1 MKRIN
6 NILYRDLVIF
16 VSISMM
22 IIGCTTSSHNAK
34 SIEKPKIRNLKYYK
48 EVSVYKWKH
57 TRIKVKEGE
66 TIILT
71 PLYPKGF
78 IYAVR
83 GRIGDEDEPFDAL
96 DVDSGEIHQA
106 RASGILQIGI
116 DKESQPI
123 KTGILIFKHSDLDSI
138 LSDLVFIHHKKPN
151 SRITNLTLGLLFKRK
166 SEDLVLS
173 GENSE
178 ALRTLDNAI
187 QYFVYVDEKLYS
199 TTIYRLYKLKA
210 NIYKIT
216 GDSQKF
222 SESVN
227 HALESL
233 MRASRYYDQLQ
244 GRQYSFL
251 ESTTQEERYL
261 LLTQTRFF
269 SKISMGGDPRWGH
282 GFANLA
288 DANGFLSR
296 YYSEMG
302 NLQLSL
308 KYCEKAMD
316 EAKKDGNRN
325 LIARAYR
332 ALGIRYFQFGFLEQA
347 ENAFLKALDYCSA
360 QAEWTRWGIEY
371 SLARVHTE
379 MNKLDSAEEILRGL
393 RASTPTYALIRPL
406 SLSRALALVYMKQGK
421 YEKAIPIL
429 KRLYS
434 TYKDMSVSGPSHLA
448 FRTMHIYTGLALS
461 QCYMALGQFNEGLST
476 LSKIESDIDNLGNP
490 TNLKLLALLR
500 KAKLM
505 KKAGKDPL
513 VSLTEAIGCLE
524 DIRPTALSHSDYE
537 YWEEMLPV
545 YTYAIEA
552 YHQKR
557 DSYRALEIAEKARSR
572 RFLDSLGGKKVGA
585 KGVAAY
591 MLSQRA
597 DGILESLSML
607 EDDMVEAAQKVG
619 IKLRTVYQEDT
630 RYSKQLESYHTT
642 LRQAAGL
649 DRQFGLTYNIIPISP
664 DEIQKKLPKGM
675 QIVPYY
681 LSNDA
686 LYAWV
691 INHNSIEAVK
701 KDVSLQKIADL
712 IKSFRNSI
720 FTQTTKRG
728 VTVVEKPV
736 DSKGNE
742 HRELY
747 EILFHPI
754 EEHLSGNRVII
765 IPYGI
770 LNYLPFQA
778 LHDGNQYLVEKYSI
792 SYSPSLSV
800 LEILKRE
807 NRHASR
813 KILALGNP
821 DLNNNALDLPAAE
834 KEVEMIKEVFPT
846 AKILKRQKATE
857 AAAKSLAQDHSILHF
872 ACHGEYIPKAPLAS
886 SIRLAPGNG
895 EDGRLE
901 AGEIFDMD
909 INANLVVTSACQ
921 TAIGKI
927 GKGDEVVGLTRAFI
941 YAGAKSVLGSLWN
954 ISDEATTSLMME
966 FYRNLQSVHESE
978 ALRQAQLKM
987 INSKEYNSP
996 FFWAPFY
1003 ITGGF

>member
-1 MKRIN
+1 MKKLAVLQFIVM
-6 NILYRDLVIF
+6 LT
-16 VSISMM
+16 
-22 IIGCTTSSHNAK
+22 IGCSAK
-34 SIEKPKIRNLKYYK
+34 SQISRNLEDPTIKNLKYYK
-48 EVSVYKWKH
+48 EVTISKWKY
-57 TRIKVKEGE
+57 TKIKVTEGD

-78 IYAVR
+78 IYAVK
-83 GRIGDEDEPFDAL
+83 GRVGDDSESFDAL
-96 DVDSGEIHQA
+96 DVDSGEIYQVK
-106 RASGILQIGI
+106 ASGILQIGI
-116 DKESQPI
+116 DKESRPI

-138 LSDLVFIHHKKPN
+138 LSDLAFIHHKKPN
-151 SRITNLTLGLLFKRK
+151 SRIINLTLGLLSKAK
-166 SEDLVLS
+166 GEKLILSE
-173 GENSE
+173 ENTE
-178 ALRTLDNAI
+178 ALKILDNAI

-210 NIYKIT
+210 NIYKLA

-222 SESVN
+222 SDSVN

-244 GRQYSFL
+244 ERQYSFL
-251 ESTTQEERYL
+251 ESMTQEERYL
-261 LLTQTRFF
+261 LLTQTKFF

-282 GFANLA
+282 SFANLA
-288 DANGFLSR
+288 DANAFLSR
-296 YYSEMG
+296 YYSEIG

-316 EAKKDGNRN
+316 EAKKDGDRN

-332 ALGIRYFQFGFLEQA
+332 GLGIRYFHFGFLEQA

-360 QAEWTRWGIEY
+360 QAEWNRWGIEY
-371 SLARVHTE
+371 LLARVRTE

-406 SLSRALALVYMKQGK
+406 SISRALAHVYMKQEK

-434 TYKDMSVSGPSHLA
+434 TYKNISVSGSSHLD
-448 FRTMHIYTGLALS
+448 FRATHIYTGLSLS

-490 TNLKLLALLR
+490 TNLKLRAMLR

-505 KKAGKDPL
+505 KKTGKDPL
-513 VSLTEAIGCLE
+513 VPLTEAIGCLE

-552 YHQKR
+552 YHRKR
-557 DSYRALEIAEKARSR
+557 DSYHALEIAEKARSR

-597 DGILESLSML
+597 NGILESLSML
-607 EDDMVEAAQKVG
+607 EDDMIEAAQKAG
-619 IKLRTVYQEDT
+619 IKLRTVYEEDT
-630 RYSKQLESYHTT
+630 RYSKQLENYHTT

-664 DEIQKKLPKGM
+664 DELQKKLPKGL
-675 QIVPYY
+675 QIVAYY

-701 KDVSLQKIADL
+701 RDVSLQKVADL

-728 VTVVEKPV
+728 VAVIAKPV
-736 DSKGNE
+736 DNKGNE

-800 LEILKRE
+800 LEFLKRE
-807 NRHASR
+807 TRQHGLRIIAF
-813 KILALGNP
+813 GNP
-821 DLNNNALDLPAAE
+821 DLNNIALDLPAAE
-834 KEVEMIKEVFPT
+834 REVEMIKELFPT
-846 AKILKRQKATE
+846 AKILKRQEATE
-857 AAAKSLAQDHSILHF
+857 AYAKSLVQDYNIIHF
-872 ACHGEYIPKAPLAS
+872 ACHGEYIPEAPLAS
-886 SIRLAPGNG
+886 SIRLSPGNG

-909 INANLVVTSACQ
+909 IHANLVVTSACQ
-921 TAIGKI
+921 TAIGRI

-954 ISDEATTSLMME
+954 ISDEATTSLMMD
-966 FYRNLQSVHESE
+966 FYRNLRSLNESE
-978 ALRQAQLKM
+978 ALRQAQLNM

-1003 ITGGF
+1003 ITGSF